1 MMSRPDSPR
10 RILFASWYTG
20 TGGGE
25 TDLLTLAQS
34 LDPQRYTPHL
44 LLPGEGRLADM
55 WRALGFPVHIL
66 AYRGATTW
74 FVPQVWARFPVV
86 SRMAALL
93 EHEQIDLVHS
103 DYHTLP
109 LMAPAAQSVKIPV
122 MWTCHGWWF
131 RPKPWQA
138 DFFRAIPGVARSHS
152 IRAGFLGKPPFMP
165 TDALPVIYSGIDTT
179 RFHPDVDGIKPR
191 FEALV
196 PQEAP
201 VVAMVARFQPVK
213 GHHIFQAMAQQVILQ
228 VPDAQFIVAGENA
241 FGGGADAAYRDSI
254 LKQAKDNL
262 LLRRRLHYLG
272 FREDVERVMAAADV
286 VVCPSDFESYGKVNL
301 EAMAAGKPVVST
313 NRGGPSET
321 VMDGETGYLVP
332 PGDVALLALY
342 VITLLR
348 DPALRAKMGAAGRAH
363 IEKHFALRETTR
375 QYTTFF
381 DSLLDDPSLA
391 LPTP

>member
-1 MMSRPDSPR
+1 MTSGPDLPR
-10 RILFASWYTG
+10 RVLFASWYTG

-34 LDPQRYTPHL
+34 LDPSRYTPHL
-44 LLPGEGRLADM
+44 LLPGEGRLAEM
-55 WRALGFPVHIL
+55 WQALGFPVHIIP
-66 AYRGATTW
+66 YRGVTTW
-74 FVPQVWARFPVV
+74 FVPEVWARFPVV
-86 SRMAALL
+86 NRMAALIRR
-93 EHEQIDLVHS
+93 EQISLVHS

-109 LMAPAAQSVKIPV
+109 LIAPAAQRAHVPF

-138 DFFRAIPGVARSHS
+138 DFFRQIPGVARSYS
-152 IRAGFLGKPPFMP
+152 IRAGFLDKPPFMP
-165 TDALPVIYSGIDTT
+165 TGSLPVIYSGVDTT
-179 RFHPDVDGIKPR
+179 RFHPDVDGIKAR

-196 PQEAP
+196 PQTAP

-213 GHHIFQAMAQQVILQ
+213 GHHTFQAMAQQVALQ

-241 FGGGADAAYRDSI
+241 FGGTADAAYRDQM
-254 LKQAKDNL
+254 LEQAKENP

-272 FREDVERVMAAADV
+272 FREDVERVFAAADV

-301 EAMAAGKPVVST
+301 EAMASGKPVVST

-321 VMDGETGYLVP
+321 VIDHETGYLVP
-332 PGDVALLALY
+332 PGDVATMSLY

-348 DPALRAKMGAAGRAH
+348 DADLRAKMGAAGRAH
-363 IEKHFALRETTR
+363 IEKHFALSETTR

-381 DSLLDDPSLA
+381 DSLMEG
-391 LPTP
+391 

>member
-1 MMSRPDSPR
+1 MTSRSQSPR
-10 RILFASWYTG
+10 RVLFASWYTG

-34 LDPQRYTPHL
+34 LDPHRYIPIL
-44 LLPGEGRLADM
+44 LLPGEGRLAEM
-55 WRALGFPVHIL
+55 WRGLGFAVHIIP
-66 AYRGATTW
+66 YRGVTTW
-74 FVPQVWARFPVV
+74 FIPEIWARFPVV
-86 SRMAALL
+86 NRMAALL
-93 EHEQIDLVHS
+93 EQEHIDLVHS

-109 LMAPAAQSVKIPV
+109 LIAPAARRLKTPV

-131 RPKPWQA
+131 HPHIWQQE
-138 DFFRAIPGVARSHS
+138 FFRGIPGVARSYS

-165 TDALPVIYSGIDTT
+165 TDSLPVVYSGIDTD
-179 RFHPDVDGIKPR
+179 RFHPAVDGIKAR

-196 PQEAP
+196 PQAAP

-213 GHHIFQAMAQQVILQ
+213 GHHIFQAMAQQVVLQ

-241 FGGGADAAYRDSI
+241 FGGSADAAYRDEM
-254 LKQAKDNL
+254 LKQAQDNS

-272 FREDVERVMAAADV
+272 FREDVERVLAAADV

-301 EAMAAGKPVVST
+301 EAMASGKPVVST

-321 VMDGETGYLVP
+321 VVDGETGYLVS
-332 PGDVALLALY
+332 PGDVATMALH

-348 DPALRAKMGAAGRAH
+348 DADLRARMGKAGRAH
-363 IEKHFALRETTR
+363 IEKYFSLKETTR
-375 QYTTFF
+375 QYMTFF
-381 DSLLDDPSLA
+381 DSLFEG
-391 LPTP
+391 